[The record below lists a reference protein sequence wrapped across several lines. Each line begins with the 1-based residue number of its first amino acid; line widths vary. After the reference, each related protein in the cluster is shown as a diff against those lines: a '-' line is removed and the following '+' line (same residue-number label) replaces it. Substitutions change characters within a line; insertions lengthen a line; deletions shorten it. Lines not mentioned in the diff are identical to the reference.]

1 MGLMVAVCQVC
12 AIDLQHNGA
21 AAVIARPDR
30 DLRGV
35 LVAPLASIGEF
46 EMDAANFSKIQ
57 NSFRLQFIL
66 SNFFM
71 KHQEHGFSL
80 LLCVFSWDANILLNL
95 L

>member
-46 EMDAANFSKIQ
+46 EMDARAGLPVIASFSIALE
-57 NSFRLQFIL
+57 SVEGRV
-66 SNFFM
+66 
-71 KHQEHGFSL
+71 GR
-80 LLCVFSWDANILLNL
+80 VG
-95 L
+95 